1 MNKFPF
7 RISAVFWLAWLVL
20 PGSVGAVELE
30 DGLALPHLGAA
41 GQAGYLD
48 FSAAPDHK
56 AFAIA
61 PGGAWSWV
69 SGKASTEAAEAEAL
83 TACRQGT
90 QQPCHLY
97 ASDDQGV
104 FDEAAW
110 SASFDLHLSAA
121 QVAAAP
127 LGMRRG
133 DRLPDLSLSTPDG
146 RPVTLSDFRGKPVF
160 LHFWGSWC
168 PPCQSEF
175 VDLQKLYDALKG
187 DNTVAFILVQGRE
200 PIAKSKRWAA
210 KHGFTLPLYDSGHQG
225 RSDKAFPLSNG
236 SQLDHRRLAPAYPST
251 YILDANGLVV
261 FRQAGAGKHW
271 EQYEKLIRHIAP
283 AIK

>member
-1 MNKFPF
+1 MRKIPLSVSS
-7 RISAVFWLAWLVL
+7 IVCLAWLL
-20 PGSVGAVELE
+20 LMGPAWAVELE
-30 DGLALPHLGAA
+30 GGPALPHIGAA
-41 GQAGYLD
+41 GQAGYLE
-48 FSAAPDHK
+48 FNAVPQHK

-69 SGKASTEAAEAEAL
+69 SGKSSTEAAEAEAL
-83 TACRQGT
+83 SACRQST
-90 QQPCHLY
+90 QQPCQLY
-97 ASDDQGV
+97 ASDDQVV

-110 SASFDLHLSAA
+110 TASFDLHLSAA

-127 LGMRRG
+127 LGIRRG
-133 DRLPDLSLSTPDG
+133 DRLPDLALSAPDG
-146 RPVTLSDFRGKPVF
+146 RAVTLEDFRGKPVF

-187 DNTVAFILVQGRE
+187 DNTVAFVLVQGRE

-236 SQLDHRRLAPAYPST
+236 SLLDHRRLAPAYPST